1 MEYLFSLF
9 PVILFL
15 ACLFLLDSFKLVSQK
30 LLLLSLLWGIIAAGL
45 SYFANSWLTNILNLH
60 YTTLIR
66 YIAPVTE
73 EVLKALLIFA
83 LIRIRLIGFVIDAA
97 IYGFAIGAGFALT
110 ENTFYIMQLGSDTEL
125 FVWIVRGFGTAIMHG
140 GCTAL
145 FSIILIA
152 GMQREK
158 SVWTSSLAG
167 MALALFIHSGFNH
180 FAINPFLQTLLI
192 ILVLPTFFVIIFNQ
206 SNSMLQN
213 WLEIEFSN
221 EVEMLRMIRQGQF
234 KATRAGE
241 YLASIKK
248 HYSPEMIVD
257 MYWYISLYLEL
268 SIKAKRNIML
278 KESGFPVMPEVGI
291 KEKLIELQQ
300 LRKQIGKVGEMSLR
314 PLIRIN
320 HRDLWTM
327 NQLK

>member
-1 MEYLFSLF
+1 MEIFFSLF
-9 PVILFL
+9 PVLLFL
-15 ACLFLLDSFKLVSQK
+15 AGLFLLDSFKLVSQK
-30 LLLLSLLWGIIAAGL
+30 SLLLSLLWGILAAGL
-45 SYFANSWLTNILNLH
+45 SYLLNTWLAESFSLDH
-60 YTTLIR
+60 TTLIR

-73 EVLKALLIFA
+73 EFLKALLIFL
-83 LIRIRLIGFVIDAA
+83 LISMRRIGFAIDAA

-110 ENTFYIMQLGSDTEL
+110 ENIFYIVQLGTDTEL
-125 FVWIVRGFGTAIMHG
+125 VVWILRGFGTAIMHG

-145 FSIILIA
+145 LSMIMIL

-158 SVWTSSLAG
+158 PAWLASLPG
-167 MALALFIHSGFNH
+167 LALALFIHSGFNH
-180 FAINPFLQTLLI
+180 FAINPFLQTMLI
-192 ILVLPTFFVIIFNQ
+192 ILVLPTVFVMVFNQ
-206 SNSMLQN
+206 SNIMLQN

-221 EVEMLRMIRQGQF
+221 EVDMLRMIRQGQF
-234 KATRAGE
+234 KSTRAGE

-248 HYSPEMIVD
+248 HYTPEMIVD

-268 SIKAKRNIML
+268 SVKAKRNVML
-278 KESGFPVMPEVGI
+278 KENGFPITPEAGI

-320 HRDLWTM
+320 HRELWKM
-327 NQLK
+327 NQLR

>member
-1 MEYLFSLF
+1 MEYFFSLF

-30 LLLLSLLWGIIAAGL
+30 LLLLSLLWGIMAAGL
-45 SYFANSWLTNILNLH
+45 SYFANTWLTNTLNLDH
-60 YTTLIR
+60 TTLIR
-66 YIAPVTE
+66 YIAPFTE
-73 EVLKALLIFA
+73 ELLKALLVFV
-83 LIRIRLIGFVIDAA
+83 LLQKRRIGFAIDAA

-110 ENTFYIMQLGSDTEL
+110 ENTFYILQLGKDAGL
-125 FVWIVRGFGTAIMHG
+125 LIWIVRGFGTAIMHG

-145 FSIILIA
+145 FSMILIM
-152 GMQREK
+152 GVQREK

-192 ILVLPTFFVIIFNQ
+192 ILVLPTFFVMVFNQ

-248 HYSPEMIVD
+248 HFSPEMIVD

-268 SIKAKRNIML
+268 SIKAKRNMML
-278 KESGFPVMPEVGI
+278 KENGLPIIPETGI
-291 KEKLIELQQ
+291 KNKLNELQQ

-320 HRDLWTM
+320 HRELWKL